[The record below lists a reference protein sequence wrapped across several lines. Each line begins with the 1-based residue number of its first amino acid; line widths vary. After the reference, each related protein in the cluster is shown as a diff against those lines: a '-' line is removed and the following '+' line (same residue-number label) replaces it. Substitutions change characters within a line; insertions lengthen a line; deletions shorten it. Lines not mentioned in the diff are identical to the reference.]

1 MDSHAQIREEELDK
15 EQPTPQEVAQES
27 QSRPNSSTAVADL
40 FAENERKIFRRKKNP
55 SINLEQMDDK
65 LPRLKD

>member
-1 MDSHAQIREEELDK
+1 VDSHAQIREEELDK